1 MAIAIEI
8 VINWNWRLKNSIFK
22 IATEPLKKNKVLNVD
37 NTNFLFFI
45 PLPRTWEFEE
55 IEKRNQKTMKIVFKY
70 DQELYVRNNIISVE
84 KTITDNSPK

>member
-8 VINWNWRLKNSIFK
+8 VINWNWRLKNSMFK
-22 IATEPLKKNKVLNVD
+22 IATEPLKKNKILNVD
-37 NTNFLFFI
+37 NTNLLFFI

-70 DQELYVRNNIISVE
+70 DQEL
-84 KTITDNSPK
+84 